1 MGLVIQNTPAAPSAI
16 FGNVL
21 MYWCINRIFCCKYL
35 ELIEKCFIF
44 AADIKEQQFINELLT
59 LLYRIKNREQLHYI
73 RDETTLGV
81 VCP

>member
-1 MGLVIQNTPAAPSAI
+1 
-16 FGNVL
+16 
-21 MYWCINRIFCCKYL
+21 L

-44 AADIKEQQFINELLT
+44 AADIKEKQFINELLT